1 MKRFTLCSFI
11 FFSYYGYYNRSVIAF
26 LSKTCTVKLIP
37 DKDVFCGQ
45 CICIRVTVCRT
56 NAECSQLIMHN
67 QDSQIH
73 HRIYLLFTSQGFS
86 FQTWVVMN
94 YIHSAVRRGTVV
106 GSESSEVTHL
116 SIDVDYFCFS
126 EMSFWLNINCLLL
139 LCGKHVIK
147 MVKLNFMR
155 PRWIESL
162 PVEGQE
168 VCLFIGLGFFI
179 FF

>member
-45 CICIRVTVCRT
+45 CICIRVTVSRT

-86 FQTWVVMN
+86 F
-94 YIHSAVRRGTVV
+94 RL
-106 GSESSEVTHL
+106 E
-116 SIDVDYFCFS
+116 
-126 EMSFWLNINCLLL
+126 
-139 LCGKHVIK
+139 
-147 MVKLNFMR
+147 
-155 PRWIESL
+155 
-162 PVEGQE
+162 
-168 VCLFIGLGFFI
+168 
-179 FF
+179 

>member
-1 MKRFTLCSFI
+1 MVLQHRTGQGLML
-11 FFSYYGYYNRSVIAF
+11 NND
-26 LSKTCTVKLIP
+26 

-56 NAECSQLIMHN
+56 MQPVNNAQPGLTNPSQDISFVYLP
-67 QDSQIH
+67 
-73 HRIYLLFTSQGFS
+73 RIL

-94 YIHSAVRRGTVV
+94 YIHSAMRCGTVV
-106 GSESSEVTHL
+106 KSESSEVTHL
-116 SIDVDYFCFS
+116 SICVDYFCFS
-126 EMSFWLNINCLLL
+126 EMSFWLNINCLLW
-139 LCGKHVIK
+139 LCRKHVIK

-168 VCLFIGLGFFI
+168 VCLFTGLVFLNFF
-179 FF
+179 